1 VEACRRLLQHAPSL
15 VDRCTRSGNT
25 PLHRA
30 AAYGHADAAE
40 VLLAARTSPA
50 AVDCVNSEG
59 ATALS
64 RAARWGHGE
73 AARALLRAGASA
85 GIPDIILRRPADWAQ
100 LKGMS
105 GVLAVL
111 KDGGRSPSGGSGS
124 GSAAAAAGAGTPS
137 SARGA
142 FAAGGS
148 SSSGGGSGGGAPAA
162 AVLPPGLPQ
171 PGVVLTVEGW
181 MAKEGH
187 FFRNWKNR
195 WFLLEGRRLLYFAK
209 PSAKKPQGVIH
220 LAKGS
225 DVIVEERYTRP
236 FCFTVLTLTKK
247 FILQAA
253 NEEEMAEWIEC
264 IQNNLSYAP
273 AEEEAGDDTSY
284 AEEEA

>member
-1 VEACRRLLQHAPSL
+1 
-15 VDRCTRSGNT
+15 
-25 PLHRA
+25 
-30 AAYGHADAAE
+30 
-40 VLLAARTSPA
+40 
-50 AVDCVNSEG
+50 
-59 ATALS
+59 
-64 RAARWGHGE
+64 
-73 AARALLRAGASA
+73 
-85 GIPDIILRRPADWAQ
+85 
-100 LKGMS
+100 MS

-111 KDGGRSPSGGSGS
+111 KEGGRGGGGGGGGGGSPSSGS
-124 GSAAAAAGAGTPS
+124 GGGVGAPGTPG

-142 FAAGGS
+142 FAP
-148 SSSGGGSGGGAPAA
+148 GGSGGAPAPA
-162 AVLPPGLPQ
+162 PPPPAVLPPGLPQ

-209 PSAKKPQGVIH
+209 PAAKKPQGVIH

-273 AEEEAGDDTSY
+273 AEDEAGDETSY
-284 AEEEA
+284 TQRRRREEYKKVFERRTRPRPAPMPSGTHKREKKKSCALKNGGLSRCA